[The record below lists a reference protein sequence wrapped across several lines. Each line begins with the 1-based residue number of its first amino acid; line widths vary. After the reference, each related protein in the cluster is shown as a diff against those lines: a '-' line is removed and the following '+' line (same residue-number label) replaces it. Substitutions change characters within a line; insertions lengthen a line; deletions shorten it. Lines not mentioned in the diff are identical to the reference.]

1 MSASLPLV
9 SVVIPAYNA
18 AWCVERAIRSVLG
31 QDYPHVEIIVV
42 DDGSTDET
50 PRILGR
56 YENQVRVIRK
66 ENGGLSSARNA
77 GIAAARGDYV
87 AFLDADDFWFPQKLS
102 RQMSLMAADPALGF
116 SSTAAIVVTEGG
128 TPLSVWRCPEEG
140 PCLTTVIFSRLS
152 AVPGSG
158 SGVVVQ
164 RRLFDRV
171 GLFDERLRSVEDV
184 DMWLRLSSV
193 TAYACL
199 DEPLVVVVRHGSG
212 MSRNGKVMREATL
225 AVLRKN
231 RGLLPRQLRGG
242 FWRASCAAALADAAK
257 WEYRQGKTAQALA
270 LLMRGLSLSPVKRGR
285 LLAGLA
291 VAMARGEAL

>member
-1 MSASLPLV
+1 MPSSLPLV

-18 AWCVERAIRSVLG
+18 AWCVERAIRSALG

-42 DDGSTDET
+42 DDGSTDGT
-50 PRILGR
+50 PRILER
-56 YENQVRVIRK
+56 YENEVRVLRK

-87 AFLDADDFWFPQKLS
+87 AFLDADDFWFPKKLS
-102 RQMSLMAADPALGF
+102 RQMSLMTANPALGF
-116 SSTAAIVVTEGG
+116 TSTAAIVVTEKG
-128 TPLSVWRCPEEG
+128 TPLSVWRCPREG
-140 PCLTTVIFSRLS
+140 PCLTTAIFSRLS

-164 RRLFDRV
+164 RRLFDRA
-171 GLFDERLRSVEDV
+171 GLFDERLPSVEDV

-193 TAYACL
+193 TSYACL
-199 DEPLVVVVRHGSG
+199 DEPLVVIVRHGSG

-231 RGLLPRQLRGG
+231 RNLLPPELRGG
-242 FWRASCAAALADAAK
+242 FWRACCAAALADAAK
-257 WEYRQGKTAQALA
+257 WEYRRGKTLRALA
-270 LLMRGLSLSPVKRGR
+270 LLMRGLWLSPVKRGR

-291 VAMARGEAL
+291 VAMARAQAL